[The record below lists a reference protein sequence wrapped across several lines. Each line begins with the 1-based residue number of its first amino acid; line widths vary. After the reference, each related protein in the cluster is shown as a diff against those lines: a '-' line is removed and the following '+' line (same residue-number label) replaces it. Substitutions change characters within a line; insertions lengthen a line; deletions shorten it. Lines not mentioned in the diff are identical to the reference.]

1 MSIVIGQRRNLGIPV
16 GRMMRGDQLSRQW
29 RVLRHLEAGRM
40 GLTAQDV
47 AEIGG
52 CSLRTAYRD
61 IDDLQLAG
69 FPMYSEDSDKGL
81 RWKLLKN
88 AQGNIPAPFTFTELM
103 SLHLSRDLFK
113 VFSGTVFH
121 DSIESLFQK
130 TVAQLP
136 PQTLS
141 YLNRIQSAFH
151 TSIKPYKDYGRYRE
165 IINQVNRAVLEQHR
179 IEIAYQPLRSD
190 TETIRKVDPYKIW
203 FFDGTI
209 YLIGLCHLRSQ
220 VRTFVVDRVRMM
232 TVSDEQF
239 ELPDDFDFEDL
250 IRHSFRVM
258 QDELY
263 AVQVRVSPEWARY
276 VGERIWHESQSIQQ
290 HIDGSIEITFH
301 VAGLEEIKQW
311 VLSMGPEVCVLNPP
325 ELIAEVIESLDK
337 SKAQYEGVDI
347 ELPSAVNSEDGL
359 FDEVPQLKLIK

>member
-1 MSIVIGQRRNLGIPV
+1 
-16 GRMMRGDQLSRQW
+16 MRGDQLARQW
-29 RVLRHLEAGRM
+29 RVLRHLEASRM

-61 IDDLQLAG
+61 LNDLELAG
-69 FPMYSEDSDKGL
+69 FPLYSEDSDKGQ

-88 AQGNIPAPFTFTELM
+88 AQGTIPAPFTFTEIM
-103 SLHLSRDLFK
+103 SLQLSRDLFK

-151 TSIKPYKDYGRYRE
+151 TSIKPYKDYGCYRE
-165 IINQVNRAVLEQHR
+165 IINQVNRAILDQRR
-179 IEIAYQPLRSD
+179 IEIAYQSLRSD
-190 TETIRKVDPYKIW
+190 TETIRRVDPYKIW

-220 VRTFVVDRVRMM
+220 VRTFVIDRIRMM
-232 TVSDEQF
+232 TISDEHYD
-239 ELPDDFDFEDL
+239 LPDDFDFEEL

-301 VAGLEEIKQW
+301 VAGLDEIRQW
-311 VLSMGPEVCVLNPP
+311 VLSMGPEVYVLEPP
-325 ELIAEVIESLDK
+325 ELIAAIIESLD
-337 SKAQYEGVDI
+337 STRTQYADI
-347 ELPSAVNSEDGL
+347 EAEFQVAEAEEEAKFTTP
-359 FDEVPQLKLIK
+359 PQLVLIK